1 VSLRFPPARRDRPM
15 PFKGRG
21 GLSSYEIYNWWV
33 LWAQTWTGAVMS
45 AIVDVPLGE
54 EAAAAAAVRAGDE
67 VAFATLA
74 ERYRR
79 QLQVHCYRMLGSVQ
93 DAEDIV
99 QETLLR
105 AWRAHA
111 SFEGRSLFRTW
122 LYRIATNLCLNALE
136 RWPRR
141 ITPPNLGPATDN
153 PRAELIGSL
162 ELPWLEPYPDH
173 FLESAAPADA
183 EPDAVVSGRETIE
196 LVYLAAIQHLPPRQ
210 RAIFILRDTLGWS
223 ARETASLL
231 ESSLAS
237 VKSALQRARATMR
250 RSLPDR
256 RLDWT
261 FAPQPTAEELAIL
274 RRFMDA
280 YEQSDVGAL
289 TALLR
294 EDARQTMPPIPAWY
308 EGRAA
313 IVAQKAWWLGPGS
326 IGDLRAVPTAA
337 NRRPRLRSTSG
348 GSTTPSTASS
358 VSMCCGSR
366 TDRSSISAPSSIRS
380 SQPSACCRRSDGRGR
395 RRRPALVPWAAVCA
409 RFRSPPDHA
418 GARPAAQLRR
428 RGLERRPGRRRAR
441 SPGTR
446 VPQRGTPGFR
456 RGRRPVS

>member
-1 VSLRFPPARRDRPM
+1 
-15 PFKGRG
+15 
-21 GLSSYEIYNWWV
+21 
-33 LWAQTWTGAVMS
+33 
-45 AIVDVPLGE
+45 
-54 EAAAAAAVRAGDE
+54 
-67 VAFATLA
+67 
-74 ERYRR
+74 
-79 QLQVHCYRMLGSVQ
+79 
-93 DAEDIV
+93 
-99 QETLLR
+99 
-105 AWRAHA
+105 
-111 SFEGRSLFRTW
+111 
-122 LYRIATNLCLNALE
+122 LCLNALE
-136 RWPRR
+136 RWPHR

-173 FLESAAPADA
+173 LLDSAAPVDA

-250 RSLPDR
+250 RRLPDR
-256 RLDWT
+256 RPDWT
-261 FAPQPTAEELAIL
+261 FAPQPTAKELAIL

-337 NRRPRLRSTSG
+337 NR
-348 GSTTPSTASS
+348 
-358 VSMCCGSR
+358 
-366 TDRSSISAPSSIRS
+366 
-380 SQPSACCRRSDGRGR
+380 Q
-395 RRRPALVPWAAVCA
+395 
-409 RFRSPPDHA
+409 
-418 GARPAAQLRR
+418 PAAAFYLRR
-428 RGLERRPGRRRAR
+428 FDDTQYRLICVDVLRIEDGQIVEISSFLHPLIAAFGLLP
-441 SPGTR
+441 TL
-446 VPQRGTPGFR
+446 
-456 RGRRPVS
+456 